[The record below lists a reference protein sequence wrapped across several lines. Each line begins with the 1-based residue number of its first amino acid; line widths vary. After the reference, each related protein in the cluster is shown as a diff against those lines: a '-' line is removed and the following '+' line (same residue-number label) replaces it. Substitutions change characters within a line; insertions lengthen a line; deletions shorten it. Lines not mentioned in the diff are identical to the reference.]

1 MISSEH
7 DATPDDGADRV
18 SVAAEFVPPFRLHLL
33 NDDGQEVDRDG
44 VIEGI
49 VTNTSLA
56 SWTVNHRVGLRDF
69 RDVHGRGIRD
79 FELRATLFP
88 SCIEPGEKAWF
99 RFELAALMLPRDAAM
114 FTLDVVED
122 GSCWLQEK
130 GSTPLEF
137 TVRGLG
143 DGTEALWTALLREE
157 QANAEPVLAQRLELL
172 EAAIR
177 APAVGRPTIR
187 RLSKLMDDCAAGR
200 PYRPVRPDSATIARS
215 LRDDGAGD
223 PNDKFIRHFAIS
235 NHQTVDGRN
244 PESLASVFADFAVH
258 SAASFRTGGI
268 PLPKNLTTWLGR
280 RALPRAIATS
290 PVSRSMVATLDA
302 DSPIVLNPRG
312 DGQGPIWDFANSVM
326 VGRNLAC
333 SAMPDSA
340 LHIVTRPA
348 RNTPRESGFPAATHF
363 MWRAN
368 EGREDGQFKLDLVRD
383 ADRLSLAV
391 AMFLEGLENE
401 AQRCFLGSE
410 VRDWLDH
417 PLGERNDALSAIEV
431 MILALC
437 GRKPPPGL
445 LPNDDV
451 RVLRRQIGW
460 LSLSRTPT
468 VTNDIRIIG
477 LYSSPSGLGTNMRMS
492 EQVLHSLGCTL
503 ELVDTEVDQ
512 AYPAAA
518 AAEPLFALSRPVDLF
533 HLNLD
538 DVPALVCRY
547 ARADRLNVYRIGF
560 ALWETSA
567 MPEEHRI
574 GLELVDE
581 IWAPTEFVA
590 EVYRS
595 AGHPNVHVIG
605 KGIQLPQPRPFDL
618 GRLGIREGTF
628 VFLAAFDLGSW
639 IERKDPVAAV
649 EAFKRAFPQDHTV
662 RLVVKSNGL
671 FDHSGDK
678 TNQVARLQAVAD
690 DDERIILFSEMLPF
704 PEYLGLIQAADAT
717 VSPHR
722 AEGFGYLPAYS
733 LLLGT
738 PVIATDFSGT
748 QDFCTEETSFP
759 VRAQV
764 VRLRP
769 GEFFYDA
776 PDATWANIDVDHL
789 AERMQEVRNDPD
801 EAARRTHRGGD
812 LINERYSMRAMG
824 ARYRERLAA
833 LQEV

>member
-1 MISSEH
+1 MISSEY
-7 DATPDDGADRV
+7 DTTPEDGVDRVGAD
-18 SVAAEFVPPFRLHLL
+18 AQFVPPFRLHLL
-33 NDDGQEVDRDG
+33 NDDGHKVDRDG

-49 VTNTSLA
+49 VTNTSSA
-56 SWTVNHRVGLRDF
+56 SWTVNHQVGLCTF
-69 RDVHGRGIRD
+69 LDVHGRVIRD
-79 FELRATLFP
+79 FGLRAPLFP
-88 SCIEPGEKAWF
+88 PCIEPGEKAWF
-99 RFELAALMLPRDAAM
+99 RFELAASMLPRNAAK

-122 GSCWLQEK
+122 GICWLQEK
-130 GSTPLEF
+130 GSTPVEF
-137 TVRGLG
+137 TLRGLR
-143 DGTEALWTALLREE
+143 DATEALWTELLREVR
-157 QANAEPVLAQRLELL
+157 AHADPFLAQRLELL
-172 EAAIR
+172 ETAICL
-177 APAVGRPTIR
+177 APAVGRSTIR
-187 RLSKLMDDCAAGR
+187 RLSKLMDDREAGR

-215 LRDDGAGD
+215 LRDDGVTD
-223 PNDKFIRHFAIS
+223 PNDKFIRHFAIR
-235 NHQTVDGRN
+235 NHKVVDGQN
-244 PESLASVFADFAVH
+244 PESLASVFADFTVH
-258 SAASFRTGGI
+258 SVNSFRTGGI
-268 PLPKNLTTWLGR
+268 PLPRNLTTWLGR

-290 PVSRSMVATLDA
+290 PMSRSMVATLGA
-302 DSPIVLNPRG
+302 DNPIVLNPRG
-312 DGQGPIWDFANSVM
+312 DGQDPIWHFAKSVM
-326 VGRNLAC
+326 IERNLAC

-340 LHIVTRPA
+340 LHIITRPA

-368 EGREDGQFKLDLVRD
+368 EGREGDQFELDLIRD

-391 AMFLEGLENE
+391 AIFLEGLENE
-401 AQRCFLGSE
+401 AQRCFLGTE

-417 PLGERNDALSAIEV
+417 PLGERDDALSAIEV

-451 RVLRRQIGW
+451 RVLRREIGW

-492 EQVLHSLGCTL
+492 EEVLHSLGYTL
-503 ELVDTEVDQ
+503 EMVDTEADQ
-512 AYPAAA
+512 AHPTAADA
-518 AAEPLFALSRPVDLF
+518 KPLFALSRPVDLF

-538 DVPALVCRY
+538 DVPGLVCRY

-567 MPEEHRI
+567 MPEEHRV

-581 IWAPTEFVA
+581 IWTPTEFVA

-605 KGIQLPQPRPFDL
+605 KGIELPQPRPFDL
-618 GRLGIREGTF
+618 GRLGIGEGTF

-649 EAFKRAFPQDHTV
+649 EAFKRAFPKDHNV

-671 FDHSGDK
+671 FDHSSDK
-678 TNQVARLQAVAD
+678 TNQVARLQALAE
-690 DDERIILFSEMLPF
+690 DDERIILFSELLPF
-704 PEYLGLIQAADAT
+704 PAYLGLIQAADAT

-738 PVIATDFSGT
+738 PVIVTDFSGT

-759 VRAQV
+759 VRANV
-764 VRLRP
+764 VLLRP
-769 GEFFYDA
+769 GEFVYDA
-776 PDATWANIDVDHL
+776 PSATWASIDVDHL
-789 AERMQEVRNDPD
+789 AERMREVRNDPD

-812 LINERYSMRAMG
+812 LIKERYSMRAMA
-824 ARYRERLAA
+824 ARYRERLEA
-833 LQEV
+833 LQ